1 MSPDCKKIATKK
13 TLVSYSIGTSK
24 FNRQLF
30 YVTTSE
36 SSLRI
41 YMVIF
46 LIIFL
51 KVIVKIRRATCW
63 TTVNTRKLKT
73 LWFFISSLIKTFKG
87 N

>member
-1 MSPDCKKIATKK
+1 MSPECKKIATKK

-24 FNRQLF
+24 FNRQLL

-73 LWFFISSLIKTFKG
+73 LWFFIPKFKILEPV
-87 N
+87 